1 MMKIIYTDGSIIF
14 SHMAD
19 MVFILEFIGG
29 AIISI
34 IVISNPISTSAVFI
48 ALTQGMTQEEKIRI
62 VKKSVRYSTG
72 ILIFF
77 ALTGFLIFAIFG
89 FSIGAFRIAGGVLL
103 FSTAVYMLNPK
114 PSAVA
119 ADETSRDIALIP
131 LAIPFTA
138 GPGTI
143 VTVVVLM
150 SEAQN
155 LVNTI
160 DPLTGILAMIG
171 VIVGIM
177 VTIIV
182 SYFMMARSDRI
193 DAALKEGGRNVVTR
207 LMGLLVMAIAI
218 QFIINGIKDIL
229 PEFIDIVNNAV
240 ILSLL

>member
-1 MMKIIYTDGSIIF
+1 MTDLTY
-14 SHMAD
+14 
-19 MVFILEFIGG
+19 VLEFIGG

-48 ALTQGMTQEEKIRI
+48 ALTQGMTQDEKIRI
-62 VKKSVRYSTG
+62 VRKSIIYSSG
-72 ILIFF
+72 ILLFF
-77 ALTGFLIFAIFG
+77 ALTGFLIFTIFG

-103 FSTAVYMLNPK
+103 FSTAIYMLNPK
-114 PSAVA
+114 PSSVA

-150 SEAQN
+150 SEARN

-160 DPLTGILAMIG
+160 DTITGLLAMIG
-171 VIVGIM
+171 VILGIM

-182 SYFMMARSDRI
+182 SYFMMAHSDRI
-193 DAALKEGGRNVVTR
+193 DAVLKEGGRNVVTR
-207 LMGLLVMAIAI
+207 LMGLLVMAISI
-218 QFIINGIKDIL
+218 QFIINGIKEIL
-229 PEFIDIVNNAV
+229 PEFMEIVNGAV
-240 ILSLL
+240 AIYPIL

>member
-1 MMKIIYTDGSIIF
+1 MTDLTY
-14 SHMAD
+14 
-19 MVFILEFIGG
+19 VLEFIGG

-48 ALTQGMTQEEKIRI
+48 ALTQGMTQDEKIRI
-62 VKKSVRYSTG
+62 VRKSIIYSSG
-72 ILIFF
+72 ILLFF
-77 ALTGFLIFAIFG
+77 ALTGFLIFTIFG

-103 FSTAVYMLNPK
+103 FSTAIYMLNPK
-114 PSAVA
+114 PSSVA

-150 SEAQN
+150 SEARN

-160 DPLTGILAMIG
+160 DTITGLLAMIG
-171 VIVGIM
+171 VILGIM

-182 SYFMMARSDRI
+182 SYFMMAHSDRI
-193 DAALKEGGRNVVTR
+193 DAVLKEGGRNVVTR
-207 LMGLLVMAIAI
+207 LMGLLVMAISI
-218 QFIINGIKDIL
+218 QFIINGIKELL
-229 PEFIDIVNNAV
+229 PEFMEIVNGAV
-240 ILSLL
+240 AIYPIL